1 MGRSPAKMYCTTCED
16 ITPCRS
22 VNFSEFGLENDR
34 RFYKVDHS
42 DIQWFRRLR
51 VCDDCASDFVT
62 AEVDERFLDELVKLR
77 EALCDIRENALEY
90 EADAKK
96 AAATLS
102 KLTSSLKL
110 LKALK

>member
-1 MGRSPAKMYCTTCED
+1 MGRSPAKMYCTTCEE

-77 EALCDIRENALEY
+77 EALKDIMDNAVEY
-90 EADAKK
+90 EAHANK
-96 AAATLS
+96 AALTLG
-102 KLTSSLKL
+102 KLTASLRV

>member
-1 MGRSPAKMYCTTCED
+1 MGRSPAIMYCTECKD

-22 VNFSEFGLENDR
+22 VNFSEYGLENDR

-51 VCDDCASDFVT
+51 VCDNCTSDFVT

-77 EALCDIRENALEY
+77 EALRDIRENALEY

-102 KLTSSLKL
+102 KLTGSLKL